1 MIAPTGNWKYSVGI
15 AAFGVAIGIWGYM
28 WCKKYVYGAVP
39 YTITDEEYLKAT
51 IQRLI
56 DHRVGPIEGFT
67 SNYDYEKG
75 QWKK

>member
-1 MIAPTGNWKYSVGI
+1 LKHFFQW
-15 AAFGVAIGIWGYM
+15 AIGIFS
-28 WCKKYVYGAVP
+28 VYGAVP

-51 IQRLI
+51 VQRLI
-56 DHRVGPIEGFT
+56 DYRVGPIEGFT

>member
-1 MIAPTGNWKYSVGI
+1 MISFI
-15 AAFGVAIGIWGYM
+15 S
-28 WCKKYVYGAVP
+28 VYGEVP
-39 YTITDEEYLKAT
+39 YTLTDEAYLKAE

-56 DHRVGPIEGFT
+56 DYRVGPVEGFT

>member
-1 MIAPTGNWKYSVGI
+1 MCGIVSPATVLNHPTIFIS
-15 AAFGVAIGIWGYM
+15 
-28 WCKKYVYGAVP
+28 VYGAVP